1 MPPRENPTV
10 RQARL
15 GAELR
20 TLRERAGR
28 TAREAGALLGVDQAR
43 MSNIEAGRIG
53 IGDERIRR
61 LAAFYACGD
70 QALVEALCAIAN
82 ERRGRHWWEEY
93 RGILPPG
100 FLDVAELEHH
110 AVRLRSLQI
119 VSIPGILQTEEYAR
133 TLFSGDVPPLPGSEL
148 EARVEHRVRRRL
160 IFERA
165 DPPQFTAIIHE
176 AALRMRFGGRLVTRT
191 QLGYLLEVS
200 DLPVVTLRVVPFH
213 NEEFFEATQPLLY
226 VSGVVPQLD
235 TVQMDTIF
243 GGHYLHAAA
252 QLDKYRALLD
262 IAEGAAL
269 GTGDSRDLIARIRQE
284 M

>member
-1 MPPRENPTV
+1 MPPRVTPTV

-20 TLRERAGR
+20 ILRERAGR

-53 IGDERIRR
+53 IGEDRIRR

-70 QALVEALCAIAN
+70 RALIDALCVIAN
-82 ERRGRHWWEEY
+82 ERRGQHWWEEY
-93 RGILPPG
+93 RGVLPPG

-110 AVRLRSLQI
+110 ATYLRSLQI

-133 TLFSGDVPPLPGSEL
+133 TIFGGDVPALSDTEL
-148 EARVEHRVRRRL
+148 EARVEHRMRRRL
-160 IFERA
+160 IFERP
-165 DPPQFTAIIHE
+165 DPPELTALIHE
-176 AALRMRFGGRLVTRT
+176 AALRMRFGGRRVAGA
-191 QLGYLLEVS
+191 QLAYVLEVS
-200 DLPVVTLRVVPFH
+200 EAPSVTVRVIPFR

-226 VSGVVPQLD
+226 AGGAVPQLD

-243 GGHYLHAAA
+243 GGHYLYAEA
-252 QLDKYRALLD
+252 QLNKYRALLD
-262 IAEGAAL
+262 IAEVASL
-269 GTGDSRDLIARIRQE
+269 GIEDSRDLIQRIIRE
-284 M
+284 R